1 MKFVVQLLY
10 VCATGETF
18 LVALLGTGADT
29 SVEELRNSHLN
40 KTLTDAQL
48 VKKHQEQMIDAVQA
62 QLAKSET
69 FTAESFLSGAR
80 LLIPRAVF
88 ERCVIS
94 CRPATIL
101 EEDDRKHWQS

>member
-1 MKFVVQLLY
+1 MK
-10 VCATGETF
+10 
-18 LVALLGTGADT
+18 LVALLWNSAEA
-29 SVEELRNSHLN
+29 SIEELRNSHLN

-48 VKKHQEQMIDAVQA
+48 VKKHQEQMIYSIQA

-69 FTAESFLSGAR
+69 FTAEDFLSGAM

-94 CRPATIL
+94 CRSATIL
-101 EEDDRKHWQS
+101 EEEDRKRWQP